1 MPSLP
6 LMPSHNL
13 LDDSKFCNESSLA
26 AKNIDCR
33 TDFCECS
40 HVYQV
45 RLNSVVELVLID
57 EGFAYDANHPFHLH
71 GYGFRVIGMDRLGKN
86 VTVEQIK
93 ALDAAG
99 KIHRRLKNAPLK
111 DTVTVPDGG
120 YTIVRFLANNPG
132 FWLLHCH
139 IGIKIYINL
148 SKITK

>member
-6 LMPSHNL
+6 LMPSHDL

-33 TDFCECS
+33 KDFCECS

-45 RLNSVVELVLID
+45 QLNSVVELILID

-71 GYGFRVIGMDRLGKN
+71 GYGFRVIGMERLGKN
-86 VTVEQIK
+86 VTVEQVK

-99 KIHRRLKNAPLK
+99 RIHRRLKNAPIK

-120 YTIVRFLANNPG
+120 YTIIRFLANNPG
-132 FWLLHCH
+132 YWLLHCH
-139 IGIKIYINL
+139 IGKLLINFDNT
-148 SKITK
+148 I